1 MLPIEKACKWKGS
14 YYMRSEVTVKIKPKF
29 IKEIKSGY
37 PLILKDAIQNLNDV
51 REEGTIIKV
60 VDEKNNFVGKGYYG
74 KQNKGYGW
82 ILTRKESEQI
92 NQSFFE
98 SKIKSALHK
107 RKQFYKSSDTTAFRV
122 VNGEGDGLGGL
133 IIDYYDSYYVVSW
146 YSEGIYTFRDE
157 IIAALQKVA
166 NFKGIYE
173 KKRFDTKGKYIEGD
187 DFVAGERGEF
197 PLIVK
202 ENGVNFAVYLND
214 GAMVG
219 VFLDQRNVRK
229 QIRDKYAKGRTV
241 LNMFSYTGAFSV
253 FAALGGASKT
263 TSVDLAN
270 RSLSKTI
277 EQFSVNEIDYEAQ
290 DIIVEDVFLYFKY
303 AAKKKMKFDM
313 VVLDPPSFA
322 RSKKYTFSAAKDYK
336 NLLKETIAITE
347 NNGIIVA
354 STNCSAFDMKKFKG
368 FIDTAFKEM
377 NGKYK
382 ILEEHSLPE
391 DFRTIDQFKEG
402 DYLKVVFIEKIKG

>member
-1 MLPIEKACKWKGS
+1 
-14 YYMRSEVTVKIKPKF
+14 MRSEVTIKIKPKF

-92 NQSFFE
+92 NQSLFE

-107 RKQFYKSSDTTAFRV
+107 RKQFYKSSDTTAFRAL
-122 VNGEGDGLGGL
+122 NGEGDGLGGL
-133 IIDYYDSYYVVSW
+133 IIDYYDGYYVVSW

-277 EQFSVNEIDYEAQ
+277 EQFSVNEVDYEAQ

>member
-1 MLPIEKACKWKGS
+1 
-14 YYMRSEVTVKIKPKF
+14 MRSEVTVKIKPKF

-60 VDEKNNFVGKGYYG
+60 VDEKNQFIGKGYYG

-107 RKQFYKSSDTTAFRV
+107 RKQFYKSSDTTAFRAL
-122 VNGEGDGLGGL
+122 NGEGDGLGGL
-133 IIDYYDSYYVVSW
+133 IIDYYDGYYVVSW

-229 QIRDKYAKGRTV
+229 QIRDKYATGRTV

>member
-1 MLPIEKACKWKGS
+1 
-14 YYMRSEVTVKIKPKF
+14 MRSEVTIKIKPKF

-51 REEGTIIKV
+51 REEGTIINV
-60 VDEKNNFVGKGYYG
+60 VDEKNQFIGKGYYG

-82 ILTRKESEQI
+82 ILTRKEKEQI
-92 NQSFFE
+92 NQPFFE

-107 RKQFYKSSDTTAFRV
+107 RKDFYKSNDTTAFRAL
-122 VNGEGDGLGGL
+122 NGEGDTGGL
-133 IIDYYDSYYVVSW
+133 IIDYYDGYYVISW
-146 YSEGIYTFRDE
+146 YSEGVYTFRDE

-354 STNCSAFDMKKFKG
+354 STNCSAFDMKKFNG

-402 DYLKVVFIEKIKG
+402 DYLKVAFIEKIKG

>member
-1 MLPIEKACKWKGS
+1 
-14 YYMRSEVTVKIKPKF
+14 MRSEVTIKIKPKF

-107 RKQFYKSSDTTAFRV
+107 RKQFYKLSDTTAFRV

-133 IIDYYDSYYVVSW
+133 IIDYYDGYYVVSW

-277 EQFSVNEIDYEAQ
+277 EQFSVNEVDYEAQ